1 MPHIYVLHFTS
12 GPLAIKIIV
21 VLTNALC
28 PRSLEK
34 SLCVSDVR
42 GNIIYFFKS
51 LAFFLC
57 YYVLHGLTLP
67 GVLLSSGI
75 E

>member
-1 MPHIYVLHFTS
+1 MLHIYMLCFAS

-34 SLCVSDVR
+34 SLCERDVR
-42 GNIIYFFKS
+42 GDIFFFSVFDFFS
-51 LAFFLC
+51 LLLC
-57 YYVLHGLTLP
+57 SMWFNVTWRPVGFWH
-67 GVLLSSGI
+67 
-75 E
+75 

>member
-1 MPHIYVLHFTS
+1 MLHIYMLCFAS

-34 SLCVSDVR
+34 SLCERDVR
-42 GNIIYFFKS
+42 GDIFFFFQS

-57 YYVLHGLTLP
+57 YYVLCGLTLP
-67 GVLLSSGI
+67 GVLLGSGI

>member
-1 MPHIYVLHFTS
+1 MLHIYMLCFAS

-34 SLCVSDVR
+34 SLCERDVR
-42 GNIIYFFKS
+42 GDIFFFS
-51 LAFFLC
+51 VFAFFSLLLC
-57 YYVLHGLTLP
+57 SVWFNVTWCPVGFWH
-67 GVLLSSGI
+67 
-75 E
+75 